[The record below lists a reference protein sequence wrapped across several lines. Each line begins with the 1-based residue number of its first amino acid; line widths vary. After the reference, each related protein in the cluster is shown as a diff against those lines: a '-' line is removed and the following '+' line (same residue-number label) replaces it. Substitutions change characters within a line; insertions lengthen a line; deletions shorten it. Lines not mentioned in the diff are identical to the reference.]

1 MSSKSPLVTIY
12 IPCKDYGNFLKQ
24 AVDSVIRQAYE
35 NWELIII
42 DEGSTDNTAKIASQM
57 QKNIQIRLI

>member
-42 DEGSTDNTAKIASQM
+42 DEGSTDNTAKNRKSNAKKIS
-57 QKNIQIRLI
+57 K